1 MKKCLVLLVLCVV
14 LAVVWRGYLPAQVQ
28 TGDLKPTFISP
39 APGLYVNGWPAFTI
53 SYPKDWVIQP
63 NMMGELFRASVPGPA
78 FPPPLP
84 ALTISAQGNVG
95 DISGS
100 TSRLMG
106 LWAMMNFREVK
117 LFSDKPT
124 KLQDGTPAQ
133 EAEFE
138 FIPSIP
144 GGTKRHL
151 FLLAA
156 KIDGAWIW
164 VSVIDDKGMISDNL
178 KGIAYSLTVA
188 PGTQQ
193 AVKLPPDIQAFLDK
207 FNSDIDSH
215 DITRIMGNYSDGFD
229 LSMMNKA
236 MLQGW
241 LQNAPESPVQR
252 GISSASVTVTIFEP
266 RGDKAY
272 LAGYMGGSFKA
283 GPSGETPPINDNQII
298 KENGQ
303 WKWYGNRK

>member
-1 MKKCLVLLVLCVV
+1 MKKCLMLSVLCVL
-14 LAVVWRGYLPAQVQ
+14 LAVVWGGYLPAQAQ
-28 TGDLKPTFISP
+28 SSDLKPTFLAP
-39 APGLYVNGWPAFTI
+39 TPGLYVNGWPTFTV

-63 NMMGELFRASVPGPA
+63 NMPGEVFRASVPGPA

-84 ALTISAQGNVG
+84 ALTVSAQGNVG

-100 TSRLMG
+100 ANRLMQ

-117 LFSDKPT
+117 LLSDKAT

-133 EAEFE
+133 EAELE

-151 FLLAA
+151 FLLTA
-156 KIDGAWIW
+156 KKDGSWIW
-164 VSVIDDKGMISDNL
+164 ISVIDDKGMISDEL
-178 KGIAYSLTVA
+178 KGIAYSLKVA
-188 PGTQQ
+188 PGTRE
-193 AVKLPPDIQAFLDK
+193 AVKLPPDVQAFLDK
-207 FNSDIDSH
+207 FNGDMDSH
-215 DITRIMGNYSDGFD
+215 DIAKIMSNYSDGFD

-236 MLQGW
+236 VIQGW
-241 LQNAPESPVQR
+241 LQNSPESPLQR

-272 LAGYMGGSFKA
+272 LAGFMGGNFKT
-283 GPSGETPPINDNQII
+283 GPSGVTPPINDNQII